1 MIPKGLQARVTIER
15 KVLIEALHKLGRI
28 CEPVED
34 EQASIGY
41 GLGKL
46 TIEVGGVSVV
56 LPAHGFWDGELWYGA
71 RSLLELAEWLL
82 DDDPLMLDVVNGSMR
97 IGAADMG
104 GVWEPTQN
112 DTDTPIDE
120 PFTAILALRYQHT
133 PEEIEQ
139 FGLRKVY
146 EDAWASADHAIAN
159 AVAALS
165 HLGVTDAH
173 IRDMVRLCLGGSK

>member
-1 MIPKGLQARVTIER
+1 MIPKGLQARVTVGR
-15 KVLIEALHKLGRI
+15 NALVEALHKLASMG
-28 CEPVED
+28 EPGED
-34 EQASIGY
+34 EQASIAY

-46 TIEVGGVSVV
+46 TIEVGGVSVG
-56 LPAHGFWDGELWYGA
+56 LPAHGFWDGELWYEA
-71 RSLLELAEWLL
+71 RELLEFADWMP
-82 DDDPLMLDVVNGSMR
+82 DDDPLILDVIDGSMR
-97 IGAADMG
+97 IGATPMG

-112 DTDTPIDE
+112 DTDSLIDE

-146 EDAWASADHAIAN
+146 EDAWAGADHAIAN

-165 HLGVTDAH
+165 PLGVTETH
-173 IRDMVRLCLGGSK
+173 IRDMVRLCLVKPK